1 MQPSQCSL
9 PPFGLFKFFNL
20 LSFWKC
26 PKNEILRP
34 TLVIGLDLAVLSL
47 ANHTIMDYGT
57 FGLWAGL
64 FAGGTIIAPTGYT
77 KGSAMSP
84 DLVWWHA
91 ANMTNVE
98 LVDINTIEDE

>member
-1 MQPSQCSL
+1 
-9 PPFGLFKFFNL
+9 
-20 LSFWKC
+20 
-26 PKNEILRP
+26 
-34 TLVIGLDLAVLSL
+34 
-47 ANHTIMDYGT
+47 MDYGT

-64 FAGGTIIAPTGYT
+64 LAGGTIIAPTGYT

-91 ANMTNVE
+91 ANMSNVE